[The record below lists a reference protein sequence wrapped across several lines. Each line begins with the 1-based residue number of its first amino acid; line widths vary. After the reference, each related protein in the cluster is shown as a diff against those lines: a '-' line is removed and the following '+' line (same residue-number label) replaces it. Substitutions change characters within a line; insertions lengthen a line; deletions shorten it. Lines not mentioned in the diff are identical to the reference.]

1 MSAAPGVL
9 RRLLGVVARM
19 VALVVRLLAPP
30 ARWVRRRALRIVVLV
45 YLGLLVC
52 LPVGYL
58 FDHAFASGWSAF
70 WSAVTSPA
78 AVAAL
83 WLSLRIA
90 LVVVPASAIAG
101 IGGAM
106 LIARRRFPGRRALDL
121 AFDIPVAV
129 SPVIIGLALV
139 FAYSRIGWFGPFLL
153 NHNLMVIY
161 SPYGIALATA
171 AVTLPYMLRSIVPV
185 LVELGDN
192 QEQAART
199 LGAGPL
205 RRFLTITLP
214 AIRWAALYGIVLTL
228 ARALGEYGAVV
239 VVAGTHLTLPLELV
253 NQLDNYDPTAAF
265 AGAVT
270 LAMLSIVALVA
281 LSILRARERRLRVD
295 HA

>member
-1 MSAAPGVL
+1 VTAATALGRWL
-9 RRLLGVVARM
+9 RRRSLRFAVVA
-19 VALVVRLLAPP
+19 
-30 ARWVRRRALRIVVLV
+30 

-58 FDHAFASGWSAF
+58 FYEAFRTGWTPF
-70 WSAVTSPA
+70 WGAVTSPA
-78 AVAAL
+78 AVGAL
-83 WLSLRIA
+83 WLSARIA

-106 LIARRRFPGRRALDL
+106 LIARRRFKGRRALDL
-121 AFDIPVAV
+121 TYDIPVAV
-129 SPVIIGLALV
+129 SPIIIGVALI
-139 FAYSRIGWFGPFLL
+139 FAYSRVGWFGPWLGR
-153 NHNLMVIY
+153 NGIMVIF
-161 SPYGIALATA
+161 SPLGVALATA

-205 RRFLTITLP
+205 RRFVTITLP
-214 AIRWAALYGIVLTL
+214 AIRWATLYGVVLTL
-228 ARALGEYGAVV
+228 ARTLGEFGAVII
-239 VVAGTHLTLPLELV
+239 VAGSTQTLPIYV
-253 NQLDNYDPTAAF
+253 YDQYENTYGPKTASF
-265 AGAVT
+265 AGAVV
-270 LAMLSIVALVA
+270 LAAISIFALVV